1 MRKLGVGMVGY
12 GFMGKTHTHGY
23 KSIPMFYDPPPC
35 EIELVGVCT
44 AHADT
49 AEAAARHGGY
59 RFATTDLSELLERDD
74 IDIIDCCTPNS
85 SHRDVCVAAL
95 EAGKHVYCDKPLA
108 MSLPQA
114 RDIVHAAENSPA
126 YGQMA
131 FNYRFVPA
139 VMRARQLI
147 DDGRLGRVFHFR
159 AIYMHSGYVDPAR
172 PMSWRLDKRLAGGGA
187 LYDLGSHIV
196 DLMRH
201 LLGEYATV
209 AASLETFI
217 NERPAA
223 KGSSEMVQVEVD
235 DWCLLRARMESGAVG
250 TLEASRFAT
259 GYGDGLGFEIH
270 GDKGALAFDLMQPNY
285 LRFYDNSAPGGP
297 IGGEKGFTY
306 IACAHHYPPPAAPL
320 APGATLGWFRIHIAC
335 LHAFLQAIVDGRE
348 PSPGLRDGAATQA
361 VLEAA
366 LQSDR
371 QGGREVPVEA
381 V

>member
-1 MRKLGVGMVGY
+1 MRRLGIGMVGY

-35 EIELVGVCT
+35 EIDLVGVCT

-49 AEAAARHGGY
+49 AQAAARHGGY
-59 RFATTDLSELLERDD
+59 GFATTDLSELLHRED
-74 IDIIDCCTPNS
+74 IDIIDCCTPND

-108 MSLPQA
+108 LNLVQA
-114 RDIVHAAENSPA
+114 REIVRAAEESA
-126 YGQMA
+126 GVGQVT

-139 VMRARQLI
+139 IMRARQLI
-147 DDGRLGRVFHFR
+147 DDGRIGRVFHFR
-159 AIYMHSGYVDPAR
+159 GVYMHSGYVDPAR
-172 PMSWRLDKRLAGGGA
+172 PMTWRQDKQVSGAGA

-201 LLGEYATV
+201 LLGDYASV

-235 DWCLLRARMESGAVG
+235 DWCLLNVRMESGAVG
-250 TLEASRFAT
+250 TIEASRFAT
-259 GYGDGLGFEIH
+259 GSGDGLGFEIY
-270 GDKGALAFDLMQPNY
+270 GEKGALGFDLTQPNY
-285 LRFYDNSAPGGP
+285 LRFYDSQAPGSP
-297 IGGEKGFTY
+297 IGGEKGYTH
-306 IACAHHYPPPAAPL
+306 IDCAHRYPPPAAQL
-320 APGATLGWFRIHIAC
+320 ASGATLGWFRIHMAC
-335 LHAFLQAIVDGRE
+335 LHAFLQAIVEGRE
-348 PSPGLRDGAATQA
+348 PSPSLRDGAVTQA

-371 QGGREVPVEA
+371 QGGREVPVEG